1 MIAETLKG
9 KTFFVTGATGFLGT
23 ALAERILNAIPDA
36 QLILLI
42 RPGRRSSAIERA
54 WREIIRNDAF
64 GSMRERLGDQ
74 FESYCRDHVE
84 AVPGDVS
91 KAALGLDAEG
101 LQALARADIVIH
113 SAATVSFDSPLTQAV
128 SVNLLGP
135 SNVGS
140 AIKLACATA
149 GIDPASKHFITVST
163 AYVAG
168 YRRGSSPEELLR
180 FTKFSPM
187 PAFQDEV
194 SVAMEL
200 RARVEMDSRDPIRL
214 GALAKSAHYEL
225 GAAGGPLLA
234 QKLEKLRDE
243 WVNDRLVELG
253 RARAQSLG
261 WPDAYTFTKALGEE
275 ALASNHGDLAV
286 SVVRPSIIES
296 SMYFPYPGWIKGFR
310 MAEPIIVSYARGLL
324 KEFPGVPEGVLD
336 VIPVDFVTST
346 ILAVA
351 AKGIPEPG
359 GHVPVYH
366 VASGSR
372 NPLRYKKL
380 VDLVREWFLE
390 NPIYDAEGQ
399 PITVPEWSF
408 PGRGR
413 VQRQLTRLSKNLEVL
428 DTVAQRLPLR
438 GTRAEYVTD
447 LQQKRATVERA
458 LSYVTLYGSYAE
470 TEAIFDVTNL
480 MSLVNDL
487 DAQDRESFIIDPNL
501 IDWDRF
507 VTEIHLPSVV
517 RHARVKTTPD
527 RKSTTS
533 SKRSRH
539 SDEILSQQFKIAV
552 FDLENTVI
560 ASNVVDAYAWFA
572 TRDLSPSKK
581 ALFALSLLAE
591 GPSLMAIDRADRGDF
606 LRTFYRR
613 YSHANLESL
622 SNRSNEFFN
631 AFLLKKA
638 FPKAIERIRRHRELG
653 HRTILITGALDFVI
667 EPLRPLFDEVV
678 SCTMTMGAKGE
689 LSGNLDIAPPTGEA
703 RALLVEEFATSC
715 GITTRDAVAY
725 ADSTSDLPMLEA
737 VGFPVAVN
745 PEPKLLQIAKNRG
758 WSIENWERQQ
768 GFSKLVLPIGR
779 SL

>member
-1 MIAETLKG
+1 MS
-9 KTFFVTGATGFLGT
+9 
-23 ALAERILNAIPDA
+23 ERILNAIPDA
-36 QLILLI
+36 RLILLV
-42 RPGRRSSAIERA
+42 RPGRRSSAMDRA
-54 WREIIRNDAF
+54 WREVIRNDAF
-64 GSMRERLGDQ
+64 GAMRERLGEE
-74 FESYCRDHVE
+74 FEDYCRSHLR
-84 AVPGDVS
+84 AVAGDVS
-91 KAALGLDAEG
+91 KDALGLDASG
-101 LQALARADIVIH
+101 LDALASADVIIH

-135 SNVGS
+135 SNVGT
-140 AIKLACATA
+140 AIKLACGAA
-149 GIDPASKHFITVST
+149 GLDPASKHFITVST

-168 YRRGSSPEELLR
+168 YRRGDSPEELLR
-180 FTKFSPM
+180 YTRFSPM
-187 PAFQDEV
+187 PAFEDEV
-194 SVAMEL
+194 AVAMEL
-200 RARVEMDSRDPIRL
+200 RARVEMDSRDPQSL
-214 GALAKSAHYEL
+214 SALSKAAHYEL

-234 QKLEKLRDE
+234 LKLEKLRE
-243 WVNDRLVELG
+243 QWVTDRLVELG

-275 ALASNHGDLAV
+275 ALASRHSDLAI

-351 AKGIPEPG
+351 AKGLPDVG
-359 GHVPVYH
+359 TRVPVYH
-366 VASGSR
+366 VASGAR

-380 VDLVREWFLE
+380 VDLVRGWFLE

-399 PITVPEWSF
+399 PIMVPEWSF

-413 VQRQLTRLSKNLEVL
+413 VQRQLTRLAKNLEIV
-428 DTVAQRLPLR
+428 DAVAQRLPLR
-438 GTRAEYVTD
+438 GTRAEFVTNIE
-447 LQQKRATVERA
+447 QKRAIVDRA

-480 MSLVNDL
+480 LTLAETL
-487 DAQDRESFIIDPNL
+487 DHSDRENFLIDPIL

-527 RKSTTS
+527 RKNSGSAKTS
-533 SKRSRH
+533 RNTE
-539 SDEILSQQFKIAV
+539 EILSPQFKIAV

-560 ASNVVDAYAWFA
+560 ASNVVDAYAWYA

-581 ALFALSLLAE
+581 ALFALALLAE

-613 YSHANLESL
+613 YSHADLETL
-622 SNRSNEFFN
+622 SAQSNDFFN
-631 AFLLKKA
+631 AYLLKKA

-667 EPLRPLFDEVV
+667 APLRPLFDEVI
-678 SCTMTMGAKGE
+678 SCTMTATADGK
-689 LSGNLDIAPPTGEA
+689 LTGNLDVAPPTGEA
-703 RALLVEEFATSC
+703 RALLVEEFAKSYS
-715 GITTRDAVAY
+715 ITTRDAVAY

-737 VGFPVAVN
+737 VGYPVAVN

-758 WSIENWERQQ
+758 WSVENWERQQ